1 MIYVTSKYFRPPAIA
16 QSIVFAYEVHS
27 DHVDNGSERIPNAKY
42 VQLIDIMYLFFPK

>member
-27 DHVDNGSERIPNAKY
+27 DHVDNGSEQNQNTEHAK
-42 VQLIDIMYLFFPK
+42 FNN